1 MAGLGFQANGSGL
14 GINDSLEG
22 SNFGG
27 LNFGNNGILAN
38 NNYSILPTAALGNVG
53 IQANPLTNLGDPSS
67 FVNKQGILGNNGGLG
82 LGGGYKPIELG
93 FNLPTA
99 DLALRGAG
107 SILGLMQ
114 AWNQNKAI
122 KASVAIAQEN
132 LRMSKLKHDTG
143 VEKSAMAAA
152 NFSGRGATGMRQAG
166 DDALN
171 RYGSGQLLARGNLAP
186 ATA

>member
-1 MAGLGFQANGSGL
+1 MSGISLKSNGSGL
-14 GINDSLEG
+14 GINNSLEE

-27 LNFGNNGILAN
+27 LNFGNRGILAN
-38 NNYSILPTAALGNVG
+38 NNYSILPETALSNVG
-53 IQANPLTNLGDPSS
+53 IQASPLTNLGDPSS
-67 FVNKQGILGNNGGLG
+67 FVNKQGILGNS
-82 LGGGYKPIELG
+82 GGGYKPIELG

-122 KASVAIAQEN
+122 KASTAIAQEN

-152 NFSGRGATGMRQAG
+152 NFSGRGANGIRQAG

-186 ATA
+186 AIA